1 MKLKNKIFLAYFILF
16 LILFLSIGALI
27 GLFTRTIFLSQRE
40 IQLATTVNSEAEEI
54 EYFLNGKKEVIAIMA
69 ASTVFRDFLKLSG
82 QDVNYAAEQ
91 QRSNARLNRT
101 VEADPEI
108 ETMELLDVNGKVV
121 AFSNEI
127 DKNQDKS
134 TDPYFINAKEKEY
147 FKDIYDSSLG
157 FPVFAVSS
165 PIFDDATKKFLG
177 VIVARIKPDI
187 LYEIVGMPE
196 GMGKT
201 GETFLVNRDRY
212 FLSPSKYQGSGVI
225 LKEKLETVNIDN
237 CFATGAHE
245 AEQKEASES
254 SATHIGHQAVLEAKD
269 YRGVTSLVTHA
280 YIPETGWCLVAKM
293 DRDEALAPIRDFFLY
308 FSGIGGVALLL
319 LVIVNFF
326 ITSSMTRTLEDLME
340 AAERFRKGDFNV
352 SIKEEGN
359 DEMTKLAQV
368 MNLMAKEL
376 KGLYGNLESEVQKK
390 TEQLTEV
397 LEKMK
402 DQNLHL
408 EKTRT
413 AMLNIMDDLS
423 KEKGVS
429 EKRALDLQKFQL
441 AVENASDHI
450 VITDTEGLVL
460 YANPAVERITGFA
473 PSDIIGKK
481 AGNKDLWGGLMDLP
495 FYQLLWK
502 TIKSDKKVFAGE
514 VNNRRRNGE
523 KYVAL
528 ASISPV
534 VGKDGSVSYFVGI
547 ERDVTKEKEIDRM
560 KTEFISLAS
569 HQLRTPL
576 SAMKWFGEMLLHG
589 DAGVLSTDQK
599 EMVGNIYSSNER
611 MIELVNSLLNI
622 SRIESGRLMVDPKP
636 TDAGVLVQD
645 VVKTL
650 KQKFDEKNQT
660 VVVSVHEHLPLVPL
674 DPKLIREVYA
684 NLITNA
690 IKYTPKGGD
699 IQIFVSKNDTDLVSQ
714 VTDNG
719 YGIPK
724 EEQGRVFQK
733 FFRAQNIVKM
743 ETEGTGLGLYLTK
756 SVVESSG
763 GKIWFT
769 SDEGKGL
776 PAGRQGTTFFFT
788 IPLSGMTA
796 KKGDV
801 GLEEKKVTQSG

>member
-1 MKLKNKIFLAYFILF
+1 
-16 LILFLSIGALI
+16 
-27 GLFTRTIFLSQRE
+27 
-40 IQLATTVNSEAEEI
+40 
-54 EYFLNGKKEVIAIMA
+54 
-69 ASTVFRDFLKLSG
+69 
-82 QDVNYAAEQ
+82 
-91 QRSNARLNRT
+91 
-101 VEADPEI
+101 
-108 ETMELLDVNGKVV
+108 
-121 AFSNEI
+121 
-127 DKNQDKS
+127 
-134 TDPYFINAKEKEY
+134 
-147 FKDIYDSSLG
+147 
-157 FPVFAVSS
+157 
-165 PIFDDATKKFLG
+165 
-177 VIVARIKPDI
+177 
-187 LYEIVGMPE
+187 
-196 GMGKT
+196 
-201 GETFLVNRDRY
+201 
-212 FLSPSKYQGSGVI
+212 
-225 LKEKLETVNIDN
+225 
-237 CFATGAHE
+237 
-245 AEQKEASES
+245 
-254 SATHIGHQAVLEAKD
+254 
-269 YRGVTSLVTHA
+269 
-280 YIPETGWCLVAKM
+280 
-293 DRDEALAPIRDFFLY
+293 
-308 FSGIGGVALLL
+308 
-319 LVIVNFF
+319 
-326 ITSSMTRTLEDLME
+326 
-340 AAERFRKGDFNV
+340 
-352 SIKEEGN
+352 
-359 DEMTKLAQV
+359 
-368 MNLMAKEL
+368 
-376 KGLYGNLESEVQKK
+376 
-390 TEQLTEV
+390 
-397 LEKMK
+397 
-402 DQNLHL
+402 
-408 EKTRT
+408 
-413 AMLNIMDDLS
+413 MLNIMDDLS
-423 KEKGVS
+423 KEKEVS
-429 EKRALDLQKFQL
+429 EKRSLDLQKFQL

-514 VNNRRRNGE
+514 VNNHRRNGE

-589 DAGVLSTDQK
+589 DAGALTTDQK
-599 EMVGNIYSSNER
+599 EMVDNIYTSNER

-622 SRIESGRLMVDPKP
+622 SRIESGRLLVDPKP
-636 TDAGVLVQD
+636 TDAGALVQD

-674 DPKLIREVYA
+674 DPKLIREVYT

-719 YGIPK
+719 FGIPK
-724 EEQGRVFQK
+724 SEQERIFQK

-769 SDEGKGL
+769 SDEGKG
-776 PAGRQGTTFFFT
+776 TTFFFT
-788 IPLSGMTA
+788 IPLVGMTA